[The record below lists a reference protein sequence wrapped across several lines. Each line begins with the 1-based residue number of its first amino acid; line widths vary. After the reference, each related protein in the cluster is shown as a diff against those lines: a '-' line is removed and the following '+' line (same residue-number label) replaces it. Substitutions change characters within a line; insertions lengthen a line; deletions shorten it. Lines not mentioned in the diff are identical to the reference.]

1 VFHRNDRLYPMANCS
16 IPELIAALS
25 ERISKLESQ
34 ISSQPLG
41 IIVDLKES
49 IANQDRQL
57 QSLRSRL
64 SGLDTNLR
72 KVGTDLNELKRGLPA
87 PVSTPMD
94 PPISSSPTPHPIPPV
109 RVSTPTPVPLP
120 PVSPSKSLKGVEFPL
135 KEAKSLEGIISY
147 LTRKHGGNVHDK
159 RIVTITSKSVYQ
171 DKPGYAARNVS
182 DLTSGSYF
190 HSKDEPDEWVC
201 WDFHE
206 MRVRPTHYTITS
218 QWLKSWVVESSLDGE
233 AWTEIDRKTDK
244 DGNGLGMTAS
254 FAVSKSVECRFVRL
268 TQTGWNH
275 YGDDDLVIEAFEF
288 FGTLLE

>member
-1 VFHRNDRLYPMANCS
+1 MTNCS

-72 KVGTDLNELKRGLPA
+72 KVGTDVNELKRSLSA
-87 PVSTPMD
+87 PVSTRPVS
-94 PPISSSPTPHPIPPV
+94 PSPTPTPRPIPPV
-109 RVSTPTPVPLP
+109 RVSAPTPVQ
-120 PVSPSKSLKGVEFPL
+120 PVSPTKSAKGVEFPL

-147 LTRKHGGNVHDK
+147 LTRKHSGNVHDK
-159 RIVTITSKSVYQ
+159 GIVTITAKSVMSH
-171 DKPGYAARNVS
+171 KIEHAVRNAAG
-182 DLTSGSYF
+182 LTSDSDF
-190 HSKDEPDEWVC
+190 MSKNEPGQWIC
-201 WDFHE
+201 WDFHK
-206 MRVRPTHYTITS
+206 MRVRPTHYTIRTS
-218 QWLKSWVVESSLDGE
+218 DLKSWVVESSLDGE
-233 AWTEIDRKTDK
+233 AWTEIDWKTDNE
-244 DGNGLGMTAS
+244 DFRALGGNTAS
-254 FAVSKSVECRFVRL
+254 FAVSKSAECRFIRL
-268 TQTGWNH
+268 TQTGKDHDRN
-275 YGDDDLVIEAFEF
+275 DFLRIMAFEV